1 MCSLITGE
9 GSMCMQLG
17 YGKRLENILSE
28 PRTRE
33 GKRSAGGSRAVR
45 ELGPRFLHRY
55 RAYVIR
61 TPP

>member
-1 MCSLITGE
+1 
-9 GSMCMQLG
+9 MCMQLG